1 MTIKVLQSGEIT
13 DYLEALTTQV
23 TGQDVEVQAQVSA
36 IIEQVR
42 TEGDAALLSLSQK
55 FDGVSLQT
63 LQVTADDIQ
72 AAYQSVEPETL
83 AALRE
88 AAANITSFHE
98 QERTKGF

>member
-55 FDGVSLQT
+55 FDGVSLQLT
-63 LQVTADDIQ
+63 TFRQPINRWNQKHWL
-72 AAYQSVEPETL
+72 
-83 AALRE
+83 
-88 AAANITSFHE
+88 H
-98 QERTKGF
+98 